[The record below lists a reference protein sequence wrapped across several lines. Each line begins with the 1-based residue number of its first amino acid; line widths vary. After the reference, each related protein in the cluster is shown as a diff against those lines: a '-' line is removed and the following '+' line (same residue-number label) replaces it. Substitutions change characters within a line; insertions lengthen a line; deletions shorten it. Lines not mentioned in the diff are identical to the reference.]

1 MADSSDPFTTSAINF
16 QVPEQMRA
24 FAEKGVSQ
32 ARESYIRLKDAAETQ
47 NDAIEAALSS
57 VSKGAGDY
65 SAKLLDIVKTNTE
78 ASFDFAQSLVGA
90 KTVPEALE
98 LWTSHARKGVETVTA
113 QTKELVELSQKVATD
128 SVEPIKASA
137 SKLFTPP
144 SF

>member
-47 NDAIEAALSS
+47 NGAIEAAFTS

-65 SAKLLDIVKTNTE
+65 SAKWLDIVKTNTE
-78 ASFDFAQSLVGA
+78 ASFDLAQSLVGA
-90 KTVPEALE
+90 KSLPEALE
-98 LWTSHARKGVETVTA
+98 LWTTHARKGVETVTA

-128 SVEPIKASA
+128 TVEPIKASA

-144 SF
+144 SA

>member
-47 NDAIEAALSS
+47 NDAIEAAFTS

-65 SAKLLDIVKTNTE
+65 SAKWLDIVKANTE
-78 ASFDFAQSLVGA
+78 ASFDLAQSLVGA
-90 KTVPEALE
+90 KSIPEALE
-98 LWTSHARKGVETVTA
+98 LWTSHARKSVETVTA

-144 SF
+144 SA